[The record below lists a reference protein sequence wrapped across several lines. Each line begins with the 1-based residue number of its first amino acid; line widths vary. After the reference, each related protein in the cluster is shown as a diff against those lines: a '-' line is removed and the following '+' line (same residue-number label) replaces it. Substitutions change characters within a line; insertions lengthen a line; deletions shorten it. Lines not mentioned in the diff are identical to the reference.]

1 MSFISKNLHLLLS
14 RFFFGYSFCMAIT
27 SEKHIKRGGVTVF
40 VSQQKDNWRKGQFR
54 LQIRIVR
61 EGTGASFKTN
71 TF

>member
-1 MSFISKNLHLLLS
+1 
-14 RFFFGYSFCMAIT
+14 MAIT

-71 TF
+71 TSRVIKIAI